1 MNKIYH
7 KECESALEYSL
18 PDYLGDVKK
27 ILSVSASTVPS
38 GKFASDGEVNFSGVV
53 SYDILYADS
62 EGKLTGL
69 TVSSDYDLAVPVDSD
84 SYVDSMTESRVA
96 TLAVRLTGPRKL
108 TAKAVVSN
116 SVIISEEE
124 SIQCSGDAFS
134 EGNSPEVA
142 KRTVK
147 VEKSRFASST
157 EREYAEEAEHLSGV
171 TPDEIEIIATS
182 GAVRI
187 SESEAVEGGVRV
199 RGELII
205 TSIVRS
211 AEQPPFAVKKAIP
224 FEETINFD
232 GLMPDMKIMADG
244 YITSVTS
251 GVSEDADGS
260 VITVN
265 AISELYC
272 TVSENAEIEIITDA
286 YLKNRN
292 TNAKYED
299 SEYSAVVC
307 MNTAEEVFSVSQSRG
322 EIGCENIREILT
334 LSADIRSFEKNT
346 TPVGFSL
353 SGEAAFSG
361 AACEIN
367 EDNTPSYIPVKF
379 SAPFSLNVNCNTQI
393 PAGASLDV
401 SVTAIDC
408 DATLDAERLSVNCFV
423 KIGYRVTDTTVINR
437 LTECSVAGEEEYEPS
452 LSKISVYYP
461 EEEETL
467 FDIAKKFHT
476 TCAKIASDNKLDEA
490 VMAMTCAP
498 VSNSN
503 VKKLII
509 R

>member
-7 KECESALEYSL
+7 KECESSLDYSL

-62 EGKLTGL
+62 EGKLTGV
-69 TVSSDYDLAVPVDSD
+69 TVSSDYDISVPIDAD
-84 SYVDSMTESRVA
+84 AYLDSMAESRVA
-96 TLAVRLTGPRKL
+96 SVAVRLTGPRKL
-108 TAKAVVSN
+108 TAKAAVSN
-116 SVIISEEE
+116 NVKISLDEAI
-124 SIQCSGDAFS
+124 SCSGDAFAD
-134 EGNSPEVA
+134 GNLPETSHRAV
-142 KRTVK
+142 R
-147 VEKSRFASST
+147 VEKSRFAVSS
-157 EREYAEEAEHLSGV
+157 EREYAEEAERLSGV
-171 TPDEIEIIATS
+171 TPDEIEVIATS

-187 SESEAVEGGVRV
+187 LESDAVDGGVRV

-211 AEQPPFAVKKAIP
+211 AEQPPFAIKKAIP
-224 FEETINFD
+224 FEETVNLD
-232 GLMPDMKIMADG
+232 GLTPDMKIMADG
-244 YITSVTS
+244 YITSVTT

-272 TVSENAEIEIITDA
+272 TASENAEIEIITDA

-299 SEYSAVVC
+299 VEYSKVVC
-307 MNTAEEVFSVSQSRG
+307 MNTSEEQFSVSQNRG
-322 EIGCENIREILT
+322 EIGCEGIRELLT

-346 TPVGFSL
+346 TSTGFSL
-353 SGEAAFSG
+353 SGEAAFYG
-361 AACEIN
+361 VACEIN

-379 SAPFSLNVNCNTQI
+379 TAPFSASVNCGTQI
-393 PAGASLDV
+393 PSGASLEV
-401 SVTAIDC
+401 SLTPIDC
-408 DATLDAERLSVNCFV
+408 DVTLDAERLSVNCYV
-423 KIGYRVTDTTVINR
+423 KIGYRVIDTTVVR
-437 LTECSVAGEEEYEPS
+437 RMTECYIAGEEEYTPS
-452 LSKISVYYP
+452 LSRISVYYP
-461 EEEETL
+461 EDDETL

-476 TCAKIASDNKLDEA
+476 TCAKIANDNKLDEA
-490 VMAMTCAP
+490 VIAMTDTP